1 LDKKI
6 GNYICACCA
15 AIAFKKPLVIKNM
28 TNKTDNINVDSL
40 WIINERDKSGKHVN
54 VYHGNFIP
62 QIPNQLIRRY
72 TKEND
77 IVLDLFMGSGTTL
90 YECESLNRNFIG
102 FDINTEIIDYVKSK
116 MTGTQNIK
124 FKINECDITNETL
137 FKKRIDKSLSELGA
151 EKVQLILAHPPYMDI
166 VKFTEKPED
175 LSQIGDLATFVK
187 RFVQIIKNAFPYL
200 ENKKYM
206 GIVIGDVYKKSEVV
220 PLSFYVLDAI
230 KCNFSVKLKGIIIK
244 NIEGNRG
251 KLGQKNIWQYRALKS
266 DYFIFK
272 HEYILVFK
280 KEEK

>member
-1 LDKKI
+1 
-6 GNYICACCA
+6 
-15 AIAFKKPLVIKNM
+15 M
-28 TNKTDNINVDSL
+28 TNEIENINVDSL
-40 WIINERDKSGKHVN
+40 WLINERDKSGKHTN

-77 IVLDLFMGSGTTL
+77 TVLDLFMGSGTTL
-90 YECESLNRNFIG
+90 YECEKLNRNFIG

-116 MTGTQNIK
+116 MTETQNIK
-124 FKINECDITNETL
+124 FKINECDVADEVL
-137 FKKRIDKSLSELGA
+137 FKENIEKSVSELGT
-151 EKVQLILAHPPYMDI
+151 EKVKFIIAHPPYMDI
-166 VKFTEKPED
+166 VKFTNKAED
-175 LSQIGDLATFVK
+175 LSQIGDLTTFVK
-187 RFVQIIKNAFPYL
+187 IFVKIIKNVLPYL
-200 ENKKYM
+200 ENKKYF

-220 PLSFYVLDAI
+220 PLAFYILDAV
-230 KCNFSVKLKGIIIK
+230 KRNFDVKLKGIIIK

>member
-1 LDKKI
+1 
-6 GNYICACCA
+6 
-15 AIAFKKPLVIKNM
+15 M
-28 TNKTDNINVDSL
+28 TNETENINVDSL
-40 WIINERDKSGKHVN
+40 WLIDERDKSGKHTN

-62 QIPNQLIRRY
+62 QIPSQLIRRY
-72 TKEND
+72 TKESD
-77 IVLDLFMGSGTTL
+77 TVLDLFMGSGTTL
-90 YECESLNRNFIG
+90 YECEKLNRNFIG

-116 MTGTQNIK
+116 MSETQNIK
-124 FKINECDITNETL
+124 FKINECNVANAIL
-137 FKKRIDKSLSELGA
+137 FKEKIENSLFELST

-166 VKFTEKPED
+166 VKFTEKTED
-175 LSQIGDLATFVK
+175 LSQIGDLTTFVK
-187 RFVQIIKNAFPYL
+187 QFVQIIKNVFPYL
-200 ENKKYM
+200 ENQKYL

-220 PLSFYVLDAI
+220 PLAFYVLDAI
-230 KCNFSVKLKGIIIK
+230 KRNFNVKLKGIIIK

>member
-1 LDKKI
+1 MV
-6 GNYICACCA
+6 NEAE
-15 AIAFKKPLVIKNM
+15 
-28 TNKTDNINVDSL
+28 NINVDSL
-40 WIINERDKSGKHVN
+40 WIINERDKRGKHEN
-54 VYHGNFIP
+54 IYHGNFVP
-62 QIPNQLIRRY
+62 QIPNQLICRY

-77 IVLDLFMGSGTTL
+77 TVLDLFMGSGTTL
-90 YECESLNRNFIG
+90 YECERLNRNFIG

-116 MTGTQNIK
+116 MAETQNIK
-124 FKINECDITNETL
+124 FKINECDVANEAL
-137 FKKRIDKSLSELGA
+137 FKKNVEQSLSKLDT
-151 EKVQLILAHPPYMDI
+151 EKVQLIIAHPPYMDI
-166 VKFTEKPED
+166 IKFTDKPED

-187 RFVQIIKNAFPYL
+187 RFVQVVKNAFPYL

-220 PLSFYVLDAI
+220 PLAFYVLDAI
-230 KCNFSVKLKGIIIK
+230 KRNFNVKLKGIIIK